1 MDTSNHPRW
10 YGGRHAQVVS
20 TLAGGG
26 LLLAGILVIAIPLVG
41 VFGRGQ
47 ADNSALA
54 LWNRGGS
61 TALTGTAPETGSAAG
76 CGSSSGPTGAY
87 AMLSFPSLARY
98 GYAGVAGDGGWDMLL
113 QRSMVH

>member
-1 MDTSNHPRW
+1 
-10 YGGRHAQVVS
+10 VVS

-61 TALTGTAPETGSAAG
+61 TALTGTAP
-76 CGSSSGPTGAY
+76 
-87 AMLSFPSLARY
+87 
-98 GYAGVAGDGGWDMLL
+98 
-113 QRSMVH
+113 